1 MNRFQILTGKR
12 RQRLSRITAVVLG
25 AFVAGLMQIAEA
37 RASEYEIRVIGSV
50 VEGIAYWKELDF
62 WGEEEHGKDLLVPRV
77 IIVAANQNWKAEAD
91 KLPVDV
97 KKELFYRAAVPLI
110 LFANELVMRDR
121 KRLQSLAD
129 RHGKSESLGAGD
141 TEWLRSLA
149 ARYRLI
155 KLKESSPTDAE
166 VAAMMDEL
174 LVRVDVIPPSLAL
187 GQAAYESGYGT
198 SRFALKGN
206 AFFGQWTWG
215 GKGMRPL
222 RPRKSKGDYKIATYD
237 WPLDSVRGYMRN
249 LNTQRAYAELRKI
262 RAELRRKGE
271 KLSGPLLADGLTRYS
286 EQGQT
291 YVKTLKG
298 MIKTNGLDI
307 ADRARLREE
316 PTILLV
322 QAETK
327 TDKSEVEIEIAN
339 LRASGELD
347 KIIESM
353 RLGPD

>member
-1 MNRFQILTGKR
+1 MKARLVALVGALFVAGILSTETGAGDYE
-12 RQRLSRITAVVLG
+12 IVVLG
-25 AFVAGLMQIAEA
+25 SVDEA
-37 RASEYEIRVIGSV
+37 IRFW
-50 VEGIAYWKELDF
+50 ENADF
-62 WGEEEHGKDLLVPRV
+62 WGEEDRAEDLQVPRV
-77 IIVAANQNWKAEAD
+77 ITVAINKSWRSEAD
-91 KLPVDV
+91 QAPVAV

-121 KRLQSLAD
+121 VRLQSLAD
-129 RHGKSESLGAGD
+129 RHGKSEGLGAED

-155 KLKESSPTDAE
+155 KLEESSPTDAM
-166 VAAMMDEL
+166 VYAMMDEL